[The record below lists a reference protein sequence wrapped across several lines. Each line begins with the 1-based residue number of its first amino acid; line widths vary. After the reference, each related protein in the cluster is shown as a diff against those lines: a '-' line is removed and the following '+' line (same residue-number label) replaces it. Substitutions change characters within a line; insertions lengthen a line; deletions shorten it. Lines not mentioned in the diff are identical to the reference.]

1 MMSVEALRQS
11 LPEFAR
17 DVRLNLGTLLG
28 SGGLPDLSAA
38 QIWGSALAAAIA
50 ARNGRVVDVIES
62 VAAAHADPATI
73 EAARVAAAIMALAN
87 IYYRAVHMAADP
99 DLAGLPAGL
108 RMNGL
113 AKHGIAQGDFELL
126 GLAASVVNGCAG
138 CTEAH
143 VAGARQH
150 GISTPAIQSVIR
162 IAAVIHAA
170 ATVFDATPEHASSE
184 RGRPNP
190 SISRQQTL
198 SGAN

>member
-73 EAARVAAAIMALAN
+73 EAARVAAAIMAMAN
-87 IYYRAVHMAADP
+87 I
-99 DLAGLPAGL
+99 
-108 RMNGL
+108 
-113 AKHGIAQGDFELL
+113 
-126 GLAASVVNGCAG
+126 
-138 CTEAH
+138 
-143 VAGARQH
+143 
-150 GISTPAIQSVIR
+150 
-162 IAAVIHAA
+162 
-170 ATVFDATPEHASSE
+170 
-184 RGRPNP
+184 
-190 SISRQQTL
+190 
-198 SGAN
+198 

>member
-73 EAARVAAAIMALAN
+73 EAARVAAAIMAMAN

-113 AKHGIAQGDFELL
+113 AQGDFELL